1 MIFQFLNKFIK
12 QEFDAG
18 NFADKQ
24 FTFQKQQLY
33 MMYVVISKL
42 DADKFAHLDY
52 SLNFGIPSET
62 KNLFTDWLIN
72 GGNYEE
78 TRDEIFKQTET
89 LHLLKLHKY
98 FDWADKKLH
107 TAFYI
112 ENKDQISE
120 DLLADFKE
128 GNTMEVK
135 PGLVKQ
141 KTIGKQEEQKP
152 IGMQQEDIFSIK
164 GTIKSDAVD
173 INSKNDFPT
182 LGGFINS
189 MPKQQ
194 SKPKQTVNSWD
205 AKVFNKP

>member
-1 MIFQFLNKFIK
+1 
-12 QEFDAG
+12 
-18 NFADKQ
+18 
-24 FTFQKQQLY
+24 
-33 MMYVVISKL
+33 MYVVISRL
-42 DADKFAHLDY
+42 DADKFAALDFT
-52 SLNFGIPSET
+52 LNFGITQET

-78 TRDEIFKQTET
+78 TRDQIFKQTDT
-89 LHLLKLHKY
+89 LNLLKLHKY

-141 KTIGKQEEQKP
+141 KTLEKQEQVKP
-152 IGMQQEDIFSIK
+152 KGMQQEDIFSIK
-164 GTIKSDAVD
+164 GTIKSDVVD
-173 INSKNDFPT
+173 IKSKDDFPT
-182 LGGFINS
+182 LGAARPLKF
-189 MPKQQ
+189 
-194 SKPKQTVNSWD
+194 
-205 AKVFNKP
+205 